1 MITFS
6 SNLSFSSTGTL
17 KKMKEKLTKEEQKWQ
32 DIFDEIGY
40 QEYLLMLEMFRE
52 GNNQKCQK

>member
-1 MITFS
+1 
-6 SNLSFSSTGTL
+6 
-17 KKMKEKLTKEEQKWQ
+17 MKEKLTKEEQKWQ